1 MSGRLMSMVMA
12 GFAGLLALALCSAA
26 SDATDSAATVAP
38 SSWWREAGPPLE
50 LAGRSLPGQLVGA
63 GHDGSLVLST
73 EAGLWRL
80 AGGVWRRLG
89 ASPGFAAE
97 QIVTSPVTPQVAVAS
112 ANLLVPFLPER
123 SPFPPPVS
131 IGVLERSF
139 DGGVTFE
146 PCLPEPPLPR
156 EPGQQSAEN
165 QAIHA
170 VAFDPHAPRIA
181 YLASGDGLL
190 RVDLELCGQPEV
202 RDLTS
207 LLDVVAAPGSGGTVL
222 VAASGGR
229 FSSAPSELLRSLD
242 QGLSWLLAMPSS
254 SAVARWSIAGET
266 GSSQAIWALAGI
278 GDADRLAA
286 RDLELVLWRSARN
299 GTSWRRRSELPL
311 RGAPLDLA
319 VDAAGRVFAT
329 VATPDGARLLR
340 SLDGG
345 RSWSDATPAP
355 SVEAARL
362 VLHPFGAAWSTA
374 ATAMSP
380 GSVAPADPPSR
391 LFTSSDGGA
400 PWQELEP
407 PRAPETTRFLVT
419 EDQLI
424 VLAPQSL
431 LSTDGGDSWA
441 AATLTLPAGLGPSD
455 VRTTRRSSRSGAA
468 YGTTFDPDAPL
479 LVSEDGGL
487 TWTEAGGA
495 LGVGSVAVARAAETR
510 DDDVLYYATP
520 CEVFFCNDPEL
531 RTGLLQRSDDGGAT
545 WEVVSRPELVRFL
558 SDMDAVVAGDVAA
571 VALVGSGFLGQLRH
585 DLLKASLDG
594 GVTFEDLPLPEL
606 AGALLWV
613 RILDADA
620 DGVSM
625 LLGAQ
630 AGVYRTADS
639 GATWER
645 AELHPAAYG
654 SPPAVIDPD
663 DAERIFVATD
673 RAGVFESLDGGR
685 TWRDLPGLAAGL
697 PVSELAFD
705 SASRQLWAATEAG
718 LFARRRQ
725 APAACEPS
733 DTALCLASGRF
744 LVESRFRVGA
754 AGTDESGQAIAIT
767 LDTGA
772 LWFFAAENI
781 ELIVKVLD
789 GCGINESWW
798 VFATGL
804 TDVEVELVVTDTTT
818 GAERRITSVAGS
830 AFQPVFDTS
839 AFECP

>member
-1 MSGRLMSMVMA
+1 MATTRLVRSVLAAITGVM
-12 GFAGLLALALCSAA
+12 ALALCGGA
-26 SDATDSAATVAP
+26 SDAPGSAATVAV
-38 SSWWREAGPPLE
+38 SSWWREAGPPVE

-97 QIVTSPVTPQVAVAS
+97 QIVTSLAMPQVAVATG
-112 ANLLVPFLPER
+112 NLLVPFLPAR
-123 SPFPPPVS
+123 SPIPLPVS

-156 EPGQQSAEN
+156 EPGQQAAEN

-170 VAFDPHAPRIA
+170 VAFDPHAPRLA

-190 RVDLELCGQPEV
+190 RVDLELCGPPEV

-242 QGLSWLLAMPSS
+242 QGQSWLPANPSS
-254 SAVARWSIAGET
+254 APAARWAIAGEP
-266 GSSQAIWALAGI
+266 GSSQAIWALGGI
-278 GDADRLAA
+278 GDADELAA
-286 RDLELVLWRSARN
+286 RDVELVLWRSARN

-319 VDAAGRVFAT
+319 VDAAGRVFAV
-329 VATPDGARLLR
+329 VATPGGARLLR

-345 RSWSDATPAP
+345 RSWSDTTPGP
-355 SVEAARL
+355 SVETARL
-362 VLHPFGAAWSTA
+362 IVHPFGTAWSTA
-374 ATAMSP
+374 AAFTSP

-391 LFTSSDGGA
+391 LFNSGDGGA
-400 PWQELEP
+400 AWQELEP
-407 PRAPETTRFLVT
+407 PSAPETTHFVVAG
-419 EDQLI
+419 DQLV
-424 VLAPQSL
+424 VLAPGSW
-431 LSTDGGDSWA
+431 LSTDGGESWA
-441 AATLTLPAGLGPSD
+441 AATPTLPADLVATD
-455 VRTTRRSSRSGAA
+455 IRTTRRSPRSGAA
-468 YGTTFDPDAPL
+468 YGTTFDSDAPL

-495 LGVGSVAVARAAETR
+495 LGVGSVAVARAGDTR

-520 CEVFFCNDPEL
+520 CEVFFCNDPE
-531 RTGLLQRSDDGGAT
+531 RTTGLLLRSDDGGAT

-558 SDMDAVVAGDVAA
+558 SDMDATVDGDVAA

-585 DLLKASLDG
+585 DLLKASVDG

-620 DGVSM
+620 ERLSL
-625 LLGAQ
+625 LLG
-630 AGVYRTADS
+630 R
-639 GATWER
+639 R
-645 AELHPAAYG
+645 
-654 SPPAVIDPD
+654 
-663 DAERIFVATD
+663 
-673 RAGVFESLDGGR
+673 
-685 TWRDLPGLAAGL
+685 LA
-697 PVSELAFD
+697 SI
-705 SASRQLWAATEAG
+705 
-718 LFARRRQ
+718 ARRTR
-725 APAACEPS
+725 
-733 DTALCLASGRF
+733 
-744 LVESRFRVGA
+744 
-754 AGTDESGQAIAIT
+754 
-767 LDTGA
+767 
-772 LWFFAAENI
+772 
-781 ELIVKVLD
+781 
-789 GCGINESWW
+789 
-798 VFATGL
+798 
-804 TDVEVELVVTDTTT
+804 
-818 GAERRITSVAGS
+818 ERPGS
-830 AFQPVFDTS
+830 APSCTPRRTVRRRR
-839 AFECP
+839 